1 MLFVSQLPLVWQYL
15 GRESMLIDVH
25 PRKFRK
31 NVISLA
37 LFGPAARDEAT
48 VGSEIELLE
57 EFNRAIGR

>member
-1 MLFVSQLPLVWQYL
+1 MLFVSRLPLAWQSQ
-15 GRESMLIDVH
+15 GRESIFIDVH
-25 PRKFRK
+25 PCKFRK

-48 VGSEIELLE
+48 VGSEIDLLE

>member
-1 MLFVSQLPLVWQYL
+1 MLFVPQLPPAWQSQ

-25 PRKFRK
+25 PFKFWK

-37 LFGPAARDEAT
+37 IFGPAARDEAT